1 MDVSVHRRTLA
12 QLVAALRAKE
22 FSSVELT
29 RLYLDRIE
37 SSQSTL
43 NAFISVTRE
52 QALVAAEAADRDLA
66 ASRGGALT
74 GVPIAHKD
82 IFCTAGVKTSCGSKM
97 LDNFVSPYD
106 ATVVEKLNAA
116 GMVTLGKTNMDAFA
130 MGSSNETS
138 FYGPV
143 RNPWDV
149 KLVPGGSSGGSAA
162 AVAARIAPIAT
173 ATDTGGSIRQPASLC
188 GVTGIKP
195 TYGRVSRYGMIAFA
209 SSLDQGGLIS
219 QSAED
224 AALVLQAMAG
234 FDPRDSTSVDAPV
247 PNYVE
252 TLNSPLAGL
261 RIGLIKE
268 FFEKGL
274 DANVEKLIR
283 DALRVYEKLGATL
296 VEVKLPA
303 LPLSVPTYY
312 VVAPAECSSNLAR
325 FDGVRYG
332 YRAKDPKDLMDLYK
346 RSRGEGFGAEVKR
359 RIMTGTY
366 VLSAGYY
373 DAYYLKAQRVRQL
386 INQDFKRAFAEV
398 DVLIGPTAP
407 DVAFAIGSKSSDPIQ
422 MYLNDI
428 YTIGAN
434 LAGVPALS
442 IPCGFVRD
450 LPVGLQICGAH
461 LAEAKLLNVA
471 HAYQKE
477 TDWHRRIPAAF
488 NAEKLS

>member
-1 MDVSVHRRTLA
+1 MHSHTLA
-12 QLVAALRAKE
+12 ELAKKLHAKE
-22 FSSVELT
+22 FSVTELT
-29 RLYLDRIE
+29 QSLLKRIE
-37 SSQSTL
+37 AAQPKL
-43 NAFISVTRE
+43 NAFITVTGERALA
-52 QALVAAEAADRDLA
+52 QARQADAAI
-66 ASRGGALT
+66 ASGSAGPLT
-74 GVPIAHKD
+74 GLPIAHKD
-82 IFCTAGVKTSCGSKM
+82 IFCTSGVRTSCGSRM

-106 ATVVEKLNAA
+106 ATVVAKLDAA
-116 GMVTLGKTNMDAFA
+116 GMVTLGKTNMDEFA

-143 RNPWDV
+143 KNPWDP

-188 GVTGIKP
+188 GVTGLKP
-195 TYGRVSRYGMIAFA
+195 TYGRVSRFGMIAFA
-209 SSLDQGGLIS
+209 SSLDQGGVIS

-224 AALVLQAMAG
+224 AAMVLRGMAG

-247 PNYVE
+247 PDYVAE
-252 TLNSPLAGL
+252 LDAPLAGL
-261 RIGLIKE
+261 KIGLISE
-268 FFEKGL
+268 FFGGGL
-274 DANVEKLIR
+274 DASVEKLIR
-283 DALRVYEKLGATL
+283 EALKVYEKLGAKL
-296 VEVKLPA
+296 VDVKLPA

-332 YRAKDPKDLMDLYK
+332 YRAQDPKDLMDLYK

-386 INQDFKRAFAEV
+386 INQDFKRAFGQV

-407 DVAFAIGSKSSDPIQ
+407 DVAFAIGAKADDPIQ

-434 LAGVPALS
+434 LAGVPAIS
-442 IPCGFVRD
+442 VPCGFVRD
-450 LPVGLQICGAH
+450 LPVGMQICGPH
-461 LAEAKLLNVA
+461 FAEAKLLNVA

-477 TDWHRRIPAAF
+477 TDWHRRMPAAYKP
-488 NAEKLS
+488 EKLS